1 MATTTKPK
9 EGNDASELV
18 PIHKM
23 SKATPSNEAPE
34 SSAQAATR
42 DSSGKTPY
50 CYRCLTKGHVR
61 EDCDAEMYCD
71 ICDCIEHFTSRCP
84 KFRGD
89 KPCAIPCGYAVEG
102 LGFYHIPQSVTPQQR
117 SDPRAAV
124 IRVTDGTLTIP
135 NVISELERLIPGKW
149 KWNVESGG
157 NSNTFKTL
165 FPSKTELKRMAEWGV
180 VQTKFNNAKLKIE
193 ERPLGDKAKFALPKI
208 WVQFTGLPNDLHDF
222 LTIWAIGSIL
232 GVTKAVD
239 MRFTRQHAV
248 CRLQIL
254 VLDPNLI
261 PQFVDIV
268 IGDYLYELQFMVE
281 INGDA
286 NNPEPMDMDHHGKED
301 GDNNKGTRENNKAPG
316 TQQGAANGKEAKES
330 RNNSDALVLPGGT
343 LILILIGVTAW

>member
-1 MATTTKPK
+1 
-9 EGNDASELV
+9 
-18 PIHKM
+18 
-23 SKATPSNEAPE
+23 
-34 SSAQAATR
+34 
-42 DSSGKTPY
+42 
-50 CYRCLTKGHVR
+50 
-61 EDCDAEMYCD
+61 
-71 ICDCIEHFTSRCP
+71 
-84 KFRGD
+84 
-89 KPCAIPCGYAVEG
+89 
-102 LGFYHIPQSVTPQQR
+102 
-117 SDPRAAV
+117 V

-135 NVISELERLIPGKW
+135 NVISELEWLIPGKW

-165 FPSKTELKRMAEWGV
+165 FPSKTKLKRMAEWGV

-248 CRLQIL
+248 CRLQVL

-330 RNNSDALVLPGGT
+330 RNKSDAPVLPGGNSNIAT
-343 LILILIGVTAW
+343 HRRNSLLSKGAAIRITAPAEQNKHPIYRIQDPGSDGLLVANSGTSTTVDEALGDNIAAVTNAEANGKELLQEGGV